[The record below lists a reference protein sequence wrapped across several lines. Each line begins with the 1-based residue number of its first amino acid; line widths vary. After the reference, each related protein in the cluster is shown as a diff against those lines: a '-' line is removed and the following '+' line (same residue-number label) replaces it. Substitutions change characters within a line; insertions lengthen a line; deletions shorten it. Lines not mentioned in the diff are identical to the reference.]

1 MREELLRRLCVATG
15 GHVTDVE
22 AADAA
27 EVGPWLPATS
37 CTAFAFKRATTVPAP
52 EHTTETDITMPDDA
66 AGVKTH
72 PLAVPVFEKLE
83 ADNPEIDSLNVSV
96 YDTESEFEFE
106 FVAADHDTVG
116 GVVSAG
122 AGTVTEIV

>member
-1 MREELLRRLCVATG
+1 M
-15 GHVTDVE
+15 
-22 AADAA
+22 
-27 EVGPWLPATS
+27 
-37 CTAFAFKRATTVPAP
+37 
-52 EHTTETDITMPDDA
+52 
-66 AGVKTH
+66 KTH